1 MEQFLKGHLSFSKT
15 HTYVFII
22 TIFTVQ
28 GCVLFHLPCHYI
40 LSEICEY
47 INCIQNNNTLM
58 FNNLKT

>member
-15 HTYVFII
+15 PTHVFII
-22 TIFTVQ
+22 TRFTVQ
-28 GCVLFHLPCHYI
+28 GCVLVHLPCHYI

-47 INCIQNNNTLM
+47 INCIQNNTLM